1 MPGEGTSIILGSPGE
16 YKAEHNEGG
25 PHSVYVKASLR
36 SEGAERRS
44 GQSRLVEQ
52 IADRIA

>member
-25 PHSVYVKASLR
+25 PHSVYVKASLW